1 MHMPWLSLAIWVP
14 ILFGVVTLVLGRNAR
29 DGLARMVALIGA
41 IVSFVVTIPVMTL
54 FQSGTAKMQF
64 VENHSWVSSINASY
78 ALGVDGLSM
87 WFVPLTAFVTVLVIL
102 AGFEEIIIK
111 GTQKLSAK

>member
-29 DGLARMVALIGA
+29 DGLARVVALVGA

-64 VENHSWVSSINASY
+64 VENHTWVSSINASY
-78 ALGVDGLSM
+78 ALCG
-87 WFVPLTAFVTVLVIL
+87 WFVDVVRTFDRFCNRARDFGRLGSDF
-102 AGFEEIIIK
+102 K
-111 GTQKLSAK
+111 